1 MNASPVETFDGA
13 AAIFTF
19 AANQGTLKGIFWAM
33 CAVLVIVVVSSIF
46 HEIRVGSKVARRRG
60 FRD

>member
-1 MNASPVETFDGA
+1 MNSSPVEAMEGA

-19 AANQGTLKGIFWAM
+19 ANSEGTLKGIFWAM
-33 CAVLVIVVVSSIF
+33 CAVLVAVIVSSII
-46 HEIRVGSKVARRRG
+46 HEIRVGSKVARRRE